1 MKQRILYE
9 PIKAW
14 LETKGFKALV
24 AGEGAKLVIPVS
36 DSVPA
41 TYKIPDLVGVNERNQ
56 VAIVEVEK
64 ENRQFFDALGRCML
78 WRCVATFVYMA
89 YPRDETRRAPV
100 LRRLGIGLLEVDCSS
115 LGVSEKGPLP
125 LGGSNLFEV
134 LELHPTDLRREQ
146 ELANLVRNT
155 LG

>member
-1 MKQRILYE
+1 MKQRILYD

-14 LETKGFKALV
+14 LETKGFRVLV
-24 AGEGAKLVIPVS
+24 AGEGTKLVIPVS
-36 DSVPA
+36 DLVPA

-78 WRCVATFVYMA
+78 WKCLATFVYLA
-89 YPRDETRRAPV
+89 YPTDEIRRAPV
-100 LRRLGIGLLEVDCSS
+100 LSKLGIGLLEVDCSS
-115 LGVSEKGPLP
+115 FAVTEKGPLP
-125 LGGSNLFEV
+125 LGGGDLFEV

-146 ELANLVRNT
+146 ELANLIRKT